1 MLYKAYIVSAP
12 WMGNRN
18 LYDWYE
24 NNMRELREK
33 HGRNLWNPKLIREH
47 YRLKKLSRREWG
59 QLKRGKKWNE
69 IRERI
74 MELYILGYKYWSI
87 TFIIAH
93 EFGIYLSGAF
103 INEFIKEKMSDYHV
117 IKDSLFENANVI
129 IRGRIELYN
138 SIYAPALV
146 LCAKELFDKARRR
159 RMGVVVY
166 FDSSLRNVYLKRNDD
181 SRKKLA
187 TSNNRLMR
195 VTFHCLPEKLRTQ
208 LKTSP
213 CIYVDV
219 HLNTSEFG
227 LTRTDFINDVDARIL
242 FPYLE
247 RHGFKLLKKRLT
259 NNDKLGD
266 LICMKDGEVILIEIT
281 KAFSSGFNRVNQNP
295 RYTLIGKLCTLALRS
310 LTKAIMI
317 AILHDKIRKN
327 GLINEDFWLFAK
339 FFGIKVIFTD
349 FNQKW
354 KEEVAERINEV
365 ISMSSSSGRT

>member
-1 MLYKAYIVSAP
+1 M
-12 WMGNRN
+12 RTTN
-18 LYDWYE
+18 LYPWYKTS
-24 NNMRELREK
+24 MRKLHEWYGK
-33 HGRNLWNPKLIREH
+33 NLWNPKLIRKH
-47 YRLKKLSRREWG
+47 YQLKKLSRREWRE
-59 QLKRGKKWNE
+59 LKGTEKWSE
-69 IRERI
+69 IKERI
-74 MELYILGYKYWSI
+74 VELYILGYKYWSI

-93 EFGIYLSGAF
+93 EFEIYISGAF
-103 INEFIKEKMSDYHV
+103 INKFIKEKMSDYHV

-213 CIYVDV
+213 CIYVNV

-247 RHGFKLLKKRLT
+247 RHGFKLPKKRLT
-259 NNDKLGD
+259 INDKLGD

-281 KAFSSGFNRVNQNP
+281 RAFSSGFNRMNQNP
-295 RYTLIGKLCTLALRS
+295 RYILIGKLCTLALRS
-310 LTKAIMI
+310 KTKGTII
-317 AILHDKIRKN
+317 AVLHDKIRKN

-365 ISMSSSSGRT
+365 ISMSSSGDRT